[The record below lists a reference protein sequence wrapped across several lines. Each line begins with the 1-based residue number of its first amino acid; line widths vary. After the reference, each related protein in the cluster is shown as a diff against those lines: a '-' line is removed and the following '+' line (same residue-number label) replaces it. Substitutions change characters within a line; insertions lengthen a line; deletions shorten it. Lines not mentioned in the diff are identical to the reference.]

1 MKSKMIALAAMAI
14 NAISGGK
21 LFGTAAKP
29 IGGDLTETIGPGG
42 ATLTNILHEKGQRAL
57 FGGAYYKDKNLA
69 VDPAA

>member
-1 MKSKMIALAAMAI
+1 MAI
-14 NAISGGK
+14 NMISGGK

-29 IGGDLTETIGPGG
+29 IGGDLTETIGATG
-42 ATLTNILHEKGQRAL
+42 ASVTNVLHEKGQKAL